1 MPIVAADIIAYGSAS
16 MPDDDTPTGIGG
28 AIDTAV
34 KVVFTD
40 ISATDTVEILS
51 SSGSDTTQT
60 VTIYG
65 RNAAGELISEAET
78 LAGVTPQTTTAT
90 FERILKIVMSA
101 TAVGIIT
108 IRKQSDDV
116 EIATLEVGLTQV
128 RRPFYDAA
136 AEAAGGAARTYYEK
150 IFFKNTHGTLSLT
163 SSKVQEQDD
172 PSGNVSF
179 ALEQNGDAL
188 DGTDNNGA
196 GNRQTHTGGYTFDSA
211 SKNIVNSQNLT
222 AGSAQGCWL
231 LLDLPAGEAADN
243 TTITMRVSG
252 NTV

>member
-65 RNAAGELISEAET
+65 RNAAGELISEAEA
-78 LAGVTPQTTTAT
+78 LAGLTPQTTTAT
-90 FERILKIVMSA
+90 FERILKVVMSA
-101 TAVGIIT
+101 TAVGTIT
-108 IRKQSDDV
+108 IRKQTDDV
-116 EIATLEVGLTQV
+116 EIATLEPGLTEV

-136 AEAAGGAARTYYEK
+136 AEASGGAARTYYEK

-163 SSKVQEQDD
+163 SSKVQEQAD

-179 ALEQNGDAL
+179 DLESTL
-188 DGTDNNGA
+188 DGTDTNGV
-196 GNRQTHTGGYTFDSA
+196 GNRQTHTGGYSYDSA
-211 SKNIVNSQNLT
+211 SKNIANSQNLT
-222 AGSAQGCWL
+222 AASAQGVWL
-231 LLDLPAGEAADN
+231 LLDLPAGEPADN
-243 TTITMRVSG
+243 TSITMRVSG

>member
-1 MPIVAADIIAYGSAS
+1 

-28 AIDTAV
+28 AIDETV
-34 KVVFTD
+34 KVTFTD
-40 ISATDTVEILS
+40 LTASDTVEILS
-51 SSGSDTTQT
+51 SSGSDTSQT

-65 RNAAGELISEAET
+65 RNDAGELISEAET
-78 LAGVTPQTTTAT
+78 LDGLNVQTTTAT
-90 FERILKIVMSA
+90 FERILKVVMSA
-101 TAVGIIT
+101 TAAGIVT
-108 IRKQSDDV
+108 IRKQSDDA
-116 EIATLEVGLTQV
+116 EIATLEVGLTEV

-136 AEAAGGAARTYYEK
+136 AEASGGAARTYYEK
-150 IFFKNTHGTLSLT
+150 IFFKNNHGTLSLT
-163 SSKVQEQDD
+163 SSKVQEEAD

-188 DGTDNNGA
+188 DGTDDNGA
-196 GNRQTHTGGYTFDSA
+196 GNRQTHDGGYTFNSS